1 MSVLELKRQIE
12 RWDAEERCFAAA
24 YLRHLS
30 RKETLANQM
39 ELTDGM
45 AEFEEG
51 RSFTLEQVERL
62 HEALRAEG
70 K

>member
-1 MSVLELKRQIE
+1 MSVPELKSQIE
-12 RWDAEERCFAAA
+12 RWDAEERGFAAA

-30 RKETLANQM
+30 RKGTLANQI
-39 ELTDGM
+39 ELASAM
-45 AEFEEG
+45 KEFEEG

>member
-1 MSVLELKRQIE
+1 VSNQIE
-12 RWDAEERCFAAA
+12 
-24 YLRHLS
+24 
-30 RKETLANQM
+30 LASA
-39 ELTDGM
+39 M

>member
-1 MSVLELKRQIE
+1 MSVPELKSQIE

-30 RKETLANQM
+30 RKDTVSNQI
-39 ELTDGM
+39 ELHSAM

>member
-1 MSVLELKRQIE
+1 MSVPELKSQIE
-12 RWDAEERCFAAA
+12 RWDAEERGFAAA

-30 RKETLANQM
+30 RKSTLANQI
-39 ELTDGM
+39 ELASAMT
-45 AEFEEG
+45 EFEEG

-62 HEALRAEG
+62 HEALQAEG